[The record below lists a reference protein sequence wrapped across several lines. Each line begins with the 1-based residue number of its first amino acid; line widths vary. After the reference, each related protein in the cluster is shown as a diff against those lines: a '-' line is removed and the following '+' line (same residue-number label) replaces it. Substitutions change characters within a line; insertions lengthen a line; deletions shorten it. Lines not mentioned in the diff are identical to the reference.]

1 VPVFM
6 VMQLK
11 KQRFK
16 KERKKGEGGGRGKM
30 IRN

>member
-1 VPVFM
+1 M

-16 KERKKGEGGGRGKM
+16 KERKKGAGGGRGKM